1 MSSSKYIQRIFSA
14 DESSVGEGSIG
25 ISNRSVI
32 EEFVASEAISAGAT
46 VSLDVSQST
55 DGEILLKVAEADGTD
70 NVPVGIYLGYELD
83 QSDDVASGDITPV
96 DAASGDRIKVLIR
109 GIAVEA
115 LVDGSGD
122 NISSGDK
129 LTFST
134 DGKLVLVTQFRT
146 DLGDGTGTTT
156 GTVAQPD
163 QVVAIALEA
172 NTTDSTSKVL
182 VINPCNF

>member
-1 MSSSKYIQRIFSA
+1 MSSSKYIQKIFAA
-14 DESSVGEGSIG
+14 DEASVGEGSIAV
-25 ISNRSVI
+25 SNRSVLEI
-32 EEFVASEAISAGAT
+32 FVATEAITAGAC

-55 DGEILLKVAEADGTD
+55 NGQILFNVAEADGTD
-70 NVPVGIYLGYELD
+70 NVPVGIYLGHSLD
-83 QSDDVASGDITPV
+83 QSAAVAADPTLAV
-96 DAASGDRIKVLIR
+96 DAAAGERIEVLLR

-115 LVDGSGD
+115 LVDGSGT
-122 NISSGDK
+122 SVSAGDK

-134 DGKLVLVTQFRT
+134 AGKLVKVTQFRT

-172 NTTDSTSKVL
+172 ISSDAKAKVL